1 MKRFL
6 AILLILATAA
16 GVAVSRTRL
25 AAYDRKAREEK
36 ELLYLPNG
44 DHLKVASLGFGS
56 ILADAVYIWAIQYY
70 SDYERVGRYE
80 YVEHIF
86 GDVIPKLDPHY
97 VDPYWLGALIMI
109 VEAHDLEAGL
119 ALIDQGIDANPQA
132 WVLPY
137 LAGWECNYAGQY
149 DRAAEYFRRAA
160 AVAGAPHW
168 LRRMEAGMIARSGR
182 LEDAILQWVEVLDD
196 PASDDG
202 SRAIARRQIRDLR
215 IRHDV
220 QRLRAAV
227 ATFRQTTGHPP
238 RSLADLVRGRLIEAV
253 PLDPNGNTYTYDP
266 ATGAIGTGA
275 SRVLGDR

>member
-1 MKRFL
+1 VKRL
-6 AILLILATAA
+6 VAIVLILATAA
-16 GVAVSRTRL
+16 GVAVSRSRL
-25 AAYDRKAREEK
+25 EAYDRKAREEK

-56 ILADAVYIWAIQYY
+56 LLADAVYFWAIQYY

-97 VDPYWLGALIMI
+97 VDPYWLGALILI
-109 VEAHDLEAGL
+109 IEARDLEAGL
-119 ALIDQGIDANPQA
+119 ALIDQGIEANPNA

-149 DRAAEYFRRAA
+149 DRAAAYFRRAA

-182 LEDAILQWVEVLDD
+182 LEDAILQWIEVIED

-220 QRLRAAV
+220 RRIRTAIAA
-227 ATFRQTTGHPP
+227 FRQATGSAP
-238 RSLADLVRGRLIEAV
+238 RSLVDLVRARLIEAV
-253 PLDPNGNTYTYDP
+253 PLDPDGNAYTYDP
-266 ATGAIGTGA
+266 ATGAVGTGA